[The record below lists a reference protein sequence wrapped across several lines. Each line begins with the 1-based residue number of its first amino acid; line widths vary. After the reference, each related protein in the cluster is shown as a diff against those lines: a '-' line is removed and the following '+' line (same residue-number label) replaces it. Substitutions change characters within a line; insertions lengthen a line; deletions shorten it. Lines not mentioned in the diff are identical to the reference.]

1 MKKKS
6 NVVIDFLNE
15 MALPCVGVKERGRAN
30 SNCALLLWVSR
41 EWSTLFQNETTKF
54 DSDKENIERIYNDYV

>member
-6 NVVIDFLNE
+6 NFVIEYLNE
-15 MALPCVGVKERGRAN
+15 MALPWVGVKEHGRAN
-30 SNCALLLWVSR
+30 SNCALLLLVSR

-54 DSDKENIERIYNDYV
+54 DRHKENVHRTSNDYV